1 MSQLSRLEFTD
12 SICQWLTRD
21 LAGLARVSTNEVLA
35 RQFDSLD
42 LVQMAWKSVLTN
54 HQQRLRGWKRDRIRA
69 FIRGVLINKLR
80 QLHRD
85 YLDVEKRNMRRE
97 NRLDAHEILD
107 CHQSNSVFVDETE
120 MTRMDDL
127 EFVEIMLTELQGSEA
142 EVLRLKLQGYS
153 LNEISSEMGMHRR
166 SIQKVIHRIRT
177 KFENRWRNN

>member
-1 MSQLSRLEFTD
+1 
-12 SICQWLTRD
+12 
-21 LAGLARVSTNEVLA
+21 
-35 RQFDSLD
+35 
-42 LVQMAWKSVLTN
+42 
-54 HQQRLRGWKRDRIRA
+54 
-69 FIRGVLINKLR
+69 
-80 QLHRD
+80 
-85 YLDVEKRNMRRE
+85 
-97 NRLDAHEILD
+97 
-107 CHQSNSVFVDETE
+107 